1 MTEKKATPVVEGGQ
15 QIRVGSSVP
24 KTEAERFLQLLGK
37 DPAATWVRTL
47 KPVPGKGTLSNV
59 SRQGADLHGFDPAA
73 LEADNQAG
81 SSIYLIT
88 GDAEQ
93 ATGKHKKTGKPTGC
107 VDDLDV
113 HSCRAVFVEWDDR
126 PIEWQVQAWQEL
138 GLPEPTVMVKT
149 GGKSI
154 HCYWRLT
161 EPRAP
166 DEWRVLQRRLI
177 DYAGG
182 DKYCKNPSRLMR
194 LPGYRYVDKGT
205 GEVTNNVAELIHQA
219 DVAYTVAEIEA
230 CLPASQPVMPPTPA
244 PLLQPLAP
252 REVQEIRDAVALFPS
267 RSPQT
272 YEQYRN
278 ALCGCSAALSDAG
291 VGDADGEAIRLMAHL
306 WEHGEGQ
313 ARQILQSTTTRN
325 AASFWGIA
333 REHGYDLKRSAATTP
348 ATAPRAP
355 QLQDRPTAS
364 GIKPITL
371 KAGEIVA
378 ALPRRVGAFRLNTRS
393 QEIHAGDQVTS
404 ANAISRLYLTLSNQV
419 ETWPK
424 EATYD
429 AAMQLA
435 QQNAYD
441 PVEEYLRDNN
451 ATPLPIEDWQHLDQY
466 LLGIDDPIAAA
477 FLPRYL
483 MAAVARTR
491 EPGCDFRQA
500 PVLVGPQW
508 IGKTALG
515 QILFGSKYFV
525 SGVGDLGKDALMC
538 CHTGWGV
545 ELAELDGITRKADQ
559 EELKRFISETSDV
572 FRLPYD
578 KATERWPRRFLF
590 WGTSNGAALRDIT
603 GSSRYVCI
611 AVERMLP
618 LDRVTEN
625 RDAIWRRALLQYEAG
640 ENWKDCDQESREAI
654 FERNDNYSEE
664 DPWLQVVADFLEHKR
679 KTQDLPVQIAAILEK
694 LEVPQERRSNQLS
707 TRVQR
712 LAVALGWRTDRRTI
726 NGKRVKGVWP
736 PATPAT
742 PVAHQRQG
750 GATPPKGNADNGSER
765 PATPGTPTK
774 EELVD
779 KGEELCSEA
788 GGTVPD
794 TFERGGVA
802 AASNPPKTL
811 HCSRSE
817 LLPRGGRRY
826 APPATGVAAV
836 GSGADVFTDD
846 DDPHWGPRPGQS
858 AQ

>member
-1 MTEKKATPVVEGGQ
+1 VTKKEAT
-15 QIRVGSSVP
+15 VGAVAEELCSAVSVP

-37 DPAATWVRTL
+37 DPAATWFRTL
-47 KPVPGKGTLSNV
+47 KPVPGKGSLPNV
-59 SRQGADLHGFDPAA
+59 TRRGADLHGFDAAA
-73 LEADNQAG
+73 LKVDNKAG
-81 SSIYLIT
+81 SAIYVIT
-88 GDAEQ
+88 GDADQ
-93 ATGKHKKTGKPTGC
+93 VSKRGVSAK
-107 VDDLDV
+107 DV
-113 HSCRAVFVEWDDR
+113 IRCTSVFVEWDDR

-138 GLPEPTVMVKT
+138 GLPEPTAMVKT
-149 GGKSI
+149 GGKSV
-154 HCYWRLT
+154 HCYWRLI
-161 EPRAP
+161 EPMAP
-166 DEWRVLQRRLI
+166 DEWRVLQCRLI
-177 DYAGG
+177 DYAQS
-182 DKYCKNPSRLMR
+182 DPNCKDPSRMMR
-194 LPGYRYVDKGT
+194 LPGFRYVDKDT
-205 GEVTNNVAELIHQA
+205 GRVTDNVAELIHQA
-219 DVAYTVAEIEA
+219 NVAYTVAEIEA
-230 CLPASQPVMPPTPA
+230 CLPAPEPVTPPSPP

-252 REVQEIRDAVALFPS
+252 REVHEIRDAVALFPP

-272 YEQYRN
+272 YEQFRN

-306 WEHGEGQ
+306 WEHGERQ
-313 ARQILQSTTTRN
+313 ARQILETSTTRN
-325 AASFWGIA
+325 AASFWAIA
-333 REHGYDLKRSAATTP
+333 RDYGFDLRRGVITASSRAKPQPLTTV
-348 ATAPRAP
+348 
-355 QLQDRPTAS
+355 AS

-378 ALPRRVGAFRLNTRS
+378 ALPRRVGTFRLNTRT
-393 QEIHAGDQVTS
+393 QEIHAGDLVIS
-404 ANAISRLYLTLSNQV
+404 GNAISRLYLTLSNAG

-435 QQNAYD
+435 QQNSFD
-441 PVEEYLRDNN
+441 PIAEYFRKNN
-451 ATPLPIEDWQHLDQY
+451 AIPLPFKDWQRLDQY

-483 MAAVARTR
+483 MAAVARTF

-538 CHTGWGV
+538 CHTAWGV
-545 ELAELDGITRKADQ
+545 ELAELDGITGRADQ

-578 KATERWPRRFLF
+578 KAMERWPRRFLF

-618 LDRVTEN
+618 LDRVTDN

-640 ENWKDCDQESREAI
+640 ENWKECNQESRDAI
-654 FERNDNYSEE
+654 YERNDNYSEE
-664 DPWLQVVADFLEHKR
+664 DPWLQVVADFLEQKR
-679 KTQDLPVQIAAILEK
+679 KTQDLPVHIAAILEK

-712 LAVALGWRTDRRTI
+712 LAVSLGWRTDRRTI
-726 NGKRVKGVWP
+726 NGKRVKGLWP

-742 PVAHQRQG
+742 PVAQQRQG
-750 GATPPKGNADNGSER
+750 RATPPGGNADKGSER
-765 PATPGTPTK
+765 SATPGIPT
-774 EELVD
+774 EEEVVNR
-779 KGEELCSEA
+779 EVELCS
-788 GGTVPD
+788 GGRGAVPD
-794 TFERGGVA
+794 TFERCGVA
-802 AASNPPKTL
+802 ASSNPAKEL

-817 LLPRGGRRY
+817 LLPRGGRWY
-826 APPATGVAAV
+826 APPATGVAAI
-836 GSGADVFTDD
+836 GSGADVFSDD
-846 DDPHWGPRPGQS
+846 NDPHWGPRPEAMRSIDATQPR
-858 AQ
+858 